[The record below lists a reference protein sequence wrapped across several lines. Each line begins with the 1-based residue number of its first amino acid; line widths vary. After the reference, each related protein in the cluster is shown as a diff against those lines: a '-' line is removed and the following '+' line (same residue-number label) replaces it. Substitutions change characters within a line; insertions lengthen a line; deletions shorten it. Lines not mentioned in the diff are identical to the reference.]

1 MYPTIHLAGRRPFS
15 PSTILYDYPHLWP
28 KTHVPWVYWTHIDS
42 IRTEIECRTHPCPE
56 ISLKYC
62 YRLPQ
67 GYQTSRVAPSWAHPA
82 PPWAPMNPTLSI
94 TFPGPWG
101 PLFGPPY
108 HPNSPLLCPNRELS
122 LNLTCFSV
130 GSQTCFQVGKL
141 SKHLSNFHQ
150 SKSQSVEICQASM
163 KSSS

>member
-1 MYPTIHLAGRRPFS
+1 MRHNGATWRNSVSSRDGMFWNVRPYTLGIII
-15 PSTILYDYPHLWP
+15 PRIP
-28 KTHVPWVYWTHIDS
+28 KV
-42 IRTEIECRTHPCPE
+42 C
-56 ISLKYC
+56 KMNG

-108 HPNSPLLCPNRELS
+108 RPNSPLLCPNRELS